1 MEEKSVC
8 PWWMGYFLLIPI
20 RKFSHHPSKLVKHFI
35 KEGMTVVDYGSAM
48 GYFSIPMAKYVGEDG
63 KVYCIDIQ
71 QKMLDKLVR
80 RAKNAGVEQQ
90 IIPIL
95 NTKEKTFMGIREEA
109 DFVLLFAVAHEVPDR
124 EKLFR
129 YIASMLKPRG
139 ILYFAEPPGHVSKEE
154 FEESISFAE
163 KAGFV
168 IREKPT
174 SKKGLTIVFE
184 KSLNI

>member
-20 RKFSHHPSKLVKHFI
+20 RKFSHNPSKLLKPYVK
-35 KEGMTVVDYGSAM
+35 KGMKVVDYGSAM
-48 GYFSIPMAKYVGEDG
+48 GYFSIPMAKYVGKEG

-71 QKMLDKLVR
+71 QKMLDKLLG
-80 RAKNAGVEQQ
+80 RAKRLGVGKQ

-95 NTKEKTFMGIREEA
+95 NTQIKTYTGIKEDA

-124 EKLFR
+124 EKLFT
-129 YIASMLKPRG
+129 YISSMLKPRG

-154 FEESISFAE
+154 FEESILFAE

-168 IREKPT
+168 ICERPNNK
-174 SKKGLTIVFE
+174 SLTIVLE
-184 KSLNI
+184 KSIKQ